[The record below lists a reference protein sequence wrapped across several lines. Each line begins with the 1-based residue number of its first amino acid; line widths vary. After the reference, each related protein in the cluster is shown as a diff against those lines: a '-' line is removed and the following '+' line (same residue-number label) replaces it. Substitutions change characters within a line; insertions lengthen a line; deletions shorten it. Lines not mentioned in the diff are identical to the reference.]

1 MLSFADFSMIKFL
14 SDSGLSTLDNY
25 AVSRLMDYLGV
36 SEYLLLHQCDM
47 TRPPYNSAVN
57 GWVNG
62 MFFTEICL
70 QYTVNHIHPIDQTS
84 CMLFSIKI

>member
-47 TRPPYNSAVN
+47 TQPPYNSAVN

-62 MFFTEICL
+62 MFFSKRYVYNSLTIIYIL
-70 QYTVNHIHPIDQTS
+70 LTRHQIFITVV
-84 CMLFSIKI
+84 